1 MNIYDIAKMAGVSI
15 ATVSRVV
22 NGSPKVSEKTRK
34 RVLDIIDEYG
44 YTPNA
49 FAQGLGL
56 NTMHTIGILVP
67 SISDM
72 YMANAVFYLEQSLH
86 ERGYECILSCSGY
99 QAAQKES
106 HLQMLLSKKT
116 DALIL
121 VGSTYA
127 GSDEKTHNTDYI
139 KRASEEVPVFL
150 INGLVKG
157 DNIFCTA
164 TNDRQA
170 IFEAT
175 TGLIESGRKRIL
187 FMTDSRSYSAKQK
200 KKGYYDALKA
210 AGLTPDKDLEV
221 FIQNDVDIVRRMMEE
236 YDKMDVDAIVSTDD
250 AMAIGALKY
259 MLQKGKRVPD
269 DVSIIGYNNSSLCIC
284 TTPELTSID
293 NKVELV
299 SKNTVDRLIAVLQ
312 GEKKVSHK
320 QIFDCELVK
329 RETTSF

>member
-22 NGSPKVSEKTRK
+22 NGSPKVSEKTK
-34 RVLDIIDEYG
+34 ARVLAIIDEYG

-56 NTMHTIGILVP
+56 NTMHTIGIMVP

-99 QAAQKES
+99 QASQKES

-127 GSDEKTHNTDYI
+127 GSDDKSHNTDYI

-150 INGLVKG
+150 INGLMKG
-157 DNIFCTA
+157 DNIYCTA
-164 TNDRQA
+164 THDRQA

-175 TGLIESGRKRIL
+175 KGLIESGRKRIL
-187 FMTDSRSYSAKQK
+187 FMTDSKSYSAKQK
-200 KKGYYDALKA
+200 KKGYHDALSSM
-210 AGLTPDKDLEV
+210 GLTPDKNMEV
-221 FIQNDVDIVRRMMEE
+221 FIPNDVEIVRN
-236 YDKMDVDAIVSTDD
+236 KMSEFDVLNFDAIVASDD

-259 MLQKGKRVPD
+259 MLQSGKKVPD
-269 DVSIIGYNNSSLCIC
+269 DVSIIGYNSSSLCIC

-293 NKVELV
+293 NHVETV
-299 SKNTVDRLIAVLQ
+299 CKNTVDRLLEVLQ
-312 GEKKVSHK
+312 GDKTVSHR
-320 QIFDCELVK
+320 QIFDCDLVK
-329 RETTSF
+329 RGTTDF